1 MEESIALHIV
11 SPEKTLA
18 SVRVSQ
24 VSLPGIVS
32 PFTVLKDH
40 APMVTALARGE
51 VRYVS
56 EGREERIPIREGFV
70 EVLHNEVNVCV
81 EVE

>member
-1 MEESIALHIV
+1 MEDCIALHIV
-11 SPEKTLA
+11 SPEGPLA
-18 SVRVSQ
+18 DVRVSL